1 MPPQPS
7 HQALFKRCVLARR
20 GIKLPLPQ
28 NPPQAREDNVY
39 KLLLDGPLQTPKIPK
54 TISQLAV
61 HFDFRIFPD
70 SPKQKAQQGL
80 GTASRDLFF

>member
-1 MPPQPS
+1 MG
-7 HQALFKRCVLARR
+7 LARR

-28 NPPQAREDNVY
+28 NPPQVIEYIVTTHCA
-39 KLLLDGPLQTPKIPK
+39 DGALQTPKIPK

-80 GTASRDLFF
+80 GTASRDLVF